1 MTDRWMPIDDAARQV
16 RVRVETIRVWATRGK
31 VATRGRGATREV
43 HMGDLLAAEH
53 AWRVRARQRQGTGV
67 T

>member
-1 MTDRWMPIDDAARQV
+1 MNDRWLPINDAARQV

-31 VATRGRGATREV
+31 VRTSGKGTHRLV
-43 HMGDLLAAEH
+43 HMGDLMAAEH
-53 AWRVRARQRQGTGV
+53 AWRVRAVQRRMQGV

>member
-1 MTDRWMPIDDAARQV
+1 MTERWLPIDDAARQV
-16 RVRVETIRVWATRGK
+16 RVRVETIRVWRTRGK
-31 VATRGRGATREV
+31 VRAVGKGATVMV

-53 AWRVRARQRQGTGV
+53 AWRVRARQRQNRMV